1 MLARVTQPD
10 RRRTP
15 RTKLEALAYVNFE
28 PDNGG
33 IVLDISEKGL
43 CFRAVAPVEPD
54 DVIRFW
60 FSAEGNRI
68 EAEGRLAWVDENGK
82 RGGVQFNP
90 LSVEAKRKIHNW
102 IAQSTV
108 LPAGGRK
115 FAAPAPPSMVAPVS
129 ASHAVVRSSAST
141 KATVDRS
148 TLNVLSQWL
157 RAPIRWVEFSRG
169 LAAGLLIG
177 LLIATAFLF
186 KIHRRQVGELLIRM
200 GEHIGAA
207 PRPQALS
214 SAPVHKA
221 TVQEQSIVS
230 ERAPK
235 SAPPVE
241 PRPSQVLTKPV
252 AFPMSNL
259 KSQKLATAVP
269 PISPMEPLPVTNR
282 EVGFPISAEPAKV
295 VAPESAGHLNGEAKV
310 LGLKP
315 AGHREEN
322 AEEIAELNS
331 GLPLGKYLEIGKF
344 KEELRAY
351 KTMDDLAHARFQ
363 AIVIPKNL
371 LWMQSYQV
379 LVGPYDK
386 EEQAQGARKELQSH
400 GFKSSSLPRR
410 TREFSF
416 STFTKPNRFSMDA
429 PESCVVSWES
439 YSADATVK
447 FVKGE
452 NTVATGKGKW
462 VERPHK
468 YDFDAVVYDRN
479 QNGSRTLLELRFG
492 GTGQALVFPAASG
505 NPPIIF

>member
-1 MLARVTQPD
+1 V
-10 RRRTP
+10 
-15 RTKLEALAYVNFE
+15 EALAYVNFE

-33 IVLDISEKGL
+33 IILDISEKGL

-108 LPAGGRK
+108 LPAGERK
-115 FAAPAPPSMVAPVS
+115 FAAPAPPSLVPPAS
-129 ASHAVVRSSAST
+129 ASNAPVRSSASA
-141 KATVDRS
+141 KAAVGLAN
-148 TLNVLSQWL
+148 LNVVSQWL
-157 RAPIRWVEFSRG
+157 RAPIRWAEFSRG
-169 LAAGLLIG
+169 LAAGLIIG
-177 LLIATAFLF
+177 LLMATAFLF
-186 KIHRRQVGELLIRM
+186 QIHRRQVGELLIRM
-200 GEHIGAA
+200 GEHIGAT
-207 PRPQALS
+207 PRPQELPLV
-214 SAPVHKA
+214 PVHEA
-221 TVQEQSIVS
+221 TIQERSIVS
-230 ERAPK
+230 EPAPK

-241 PRPSQVLTKPV
+241 SRPSQVVTKPV
-252 AFPMSNL
+252 TFPMSNL

-269 PISPMEPLPVTNR
+269 PISPTEPLPVTNR
-282 EVGFPISAEPAKV
+282 EVGFPIPTDPAKV

-315 AGHREEN
+315 AGHLAEN
-322 AEEIAELNS
+322 AEDIAELNS
-331 GLPLGKYLEIGKF
+331 GLPLGKYFEIGKF

-351 KTMDDLAHARFQ
+351 KTMDDLALARFH

-386 EEQAQGARKELQSH
+386 EEQAQGARKELQSQ
-400 GFKSSSLPRR
+400 GFRPRSLPRR
-410 TREFSF
+410 SREFNV
-416 STFTKPNRFSMDA
+416 STSTKPNRFSTDIL
-429 PESCVVSWES
+429 ETCVVSWES
-439 YSADATVK
+439 YGADATVK

-452 NTVATGKGKW
+452 NTVAAGKGKW
-462 VERPHK
+462 VERSHK